1 MSAPQTGLDNSL
13 KDRFYDTLRLVLAE
27 FPSNEIVILCGD
39 WNGHVGNLS
48 AGYEGIHGGFGFGD
62 NDGERVLD
70 FSVANNLV
78 IGNTFFRKRDI
89 KIFLYVL

>member
-48 AGYEGIHGGFGFGD
+48 ARYEGVHGGFGFGER
-62 NDGERVLD
+62 NDAGERVLD

-78 IGNTFFRKRDI
+78 IGNTSF
-89 KIFLYVL
+89 